1 MKKFSDRYDVI
12 VCGGGPAGIAAAV
25 SSARQGAKTA
35 LVERY
40 GIVGGMLTAGM
51 VCPLLGSVAPGTIYD
66 EVIELLHST
75 WIVTKSGKEMTV
87 GVEEAKHKL
96 LQFVVDAGVD
106 LFLQTPVVDTVK
118 DGNTVKGV
126 VISTQS
132 GLKTLH
138 AKVVIDATGDGFVAA
153 SAGAQCLIGRDSDGK
168 CQPVTLEFIVENC
181 EEECAITC
189 WGTSDPVTLSDGTKY
204 SEFCKMKS
212 AQGELPE
219 NVSIVRLHKTRI
231 PGERGVN
238 ATQVNGL
245 DTLTPEGILAAE
257 LELRNQIEPIVTFLR
272 KYVQGFENCRL
283 KSTPS
288 TLGVRE
294 TRRVVGD
301 YMLNDADVETGATKA
316 DVAVHKA
323 WFLIDIHNPV
333 GGGQAEGHARQAILY
348 DIPYGC
354 LLPLGLEN
362 ILTCGRCISGT
373 HRAHA
378 SYRVMGICLAT
389 GQAAGVAAA
398 LSALAGIAPRELP
411 AAQLQTALQR
421 SGAQLFD

>member
-1 MKKFSDRYDVI
+1 MIKFSDHYDVI

-40 GIVGGMLTAGM
+40 GIVGGMLTSGM
-51 VCPLLGSVAPGTIYD
+51 VCPLLGTVAPGTIYD
-66 EVIELLHST
+66 EIIELLRST
-75 WIVTKSGKEMTV
+75 WIVTKNGKEMTV
-87 GVEEAKHKL
+87 SVEEAKHKL
-96 LQFVVDAGVD
+96 LKLLFEAGVD
-106 LFLQTPVVDTVK
+106 VFLQTPVVDTVK
-118 DGNTVKGV
+118 DGNTLRGI

-132 GLKTLH
+132 GLKKIH
-138 AKVVIDATGDGFVAA
+138 AKVIIDATGDGFVAA
-153 SAGAQCLIGRDSDGK
+153 SAGAKCLVGRDSDGK

-181 EEECAITC
+181 DEDKAITC
-189 WGTSDPVTLSDGTKY
+189 WGTSDPATLSDGTKY
-204 SEFCKMKS
+204 SEFCKRKS
-212 AQGELPE
+212 AEGELPE
-219 NVSIVRLHKTRI
+219 NVTIVRLHKTRI
-231 PGERGVN
+231 HGERGVN
-238 ATQVNGL
+238 ATQANGL

-257 LELRNQIEPIVTFLR
+257 LELRNQIEPIVSFLR

-294 TRRVVGD
+294 TRRIMGD
-301 YMLNDADVETGATKA
+301 YVLSDADVETGAQKA

-323 WFLIDIHNPV
+323 WFVIDIHNPT
-333 GGGQAEGHARQAILY
+333 GGGQAEGYARQAIPY

-398 LSALAGIAPRELP
+398 LSALTEITPRELP
-411 AAQLQTALQR
+411 VDQLQTALQR

>member
-1 MKKFSDRYDVI
+1 MKNFSDHYDVI
-12 VCGGGPAGIAAAV
+12 VCGGGPSGIAAAV

-35 LVERY
+35 IVERY
-40 GIVGGMLTAGM
+40 GIVGGMLTSGM
-51 VCPLLGSVAPGTIYD
+51 VCPLLGSVAPGTVYD
-66 EVIELLHST
+66 EVIELLRST
-75 WIVTKSGKEMTV
+75 WIVTKNGKEMTV

-96 LQFVVDAGVD
+96 LTFLYDAGVD
-106 LFLQTPVVDTVK
+106 IFLQTPVVDTVK
-118 DGNTVKGV
+118 EGNKLKGV
-126 VISTQS
+126 VVSTQF
-132 GLKTLH
+132 GLKILH
-138 AKVVIDATGDGFVAA
+138 TKVVIDATGDGFVAA
-153 SAGAQCLIGRDSDGK
+153 SAGAKCAIGRDSDGK
-168 CQPVTLEFIVENC
+168 CQPTTLEFIVENC
-181 EEECAITC
+181 DEDKAITC
-189 WGTSDPVTLSDGTKY
+189 WGTSDPATLSDGTKY
-204 SEFCKMKS
+204 SDFCKRKS
-212 AQGELPE
+212 AEGELPE
-219 NVSIVRLHKTRI
+219 NVTIVRLHKTRI

-238 ATQVNGL
+238 ATQANGL
-245 DTLTPEGILAAE
+245 NTLTPEGILAAE

-294 TRRVVGD
+294 TRRVMGD
-301 YMLNDADVETGATKA
+301 YVLNDTDVETGTKKA

-323 WFLIDIHNPV
+323 WFVIDIHNPA
-333 GGGQAEGHARQAILY
+333 GGGQAEGYARQAIPY

-398 LSALAGIAPRELP
+398 LSAQSDISPRALP
-411 AAQLQTALQR
+411 VEQLQAALQR
-421 SGAQLFD
+421 TGAQLFG